1 MEVKTDYKQTEVG
14 VIPEDWET
22 CYLQDLV
29 DSSNPITYGVLKPGD
44 YVPNGIPLLQ
54 IKDVIHGDIDPT
66 QLHRIGTQLDGQYS
80 RTRLVGEEI
89 VVSLVG
95 TIGRIA
101 HIPKLLAGGNLHRN
115 LARIFVSENHSSR
128 FVFYYLSSER
138 IQRAIKLTTF
148 GSTQS
153 LLNLSDLRKLPI
165 AIPPLAEQRAI
176 AGALSDVDALI
187 GALDQLIAK
196 KRDLKHAAMQQLLT
210 GQKRLPGFYGDWE
223 VKTLGD
229 ICGRITTGMLDANA
243 MVANGDYPFFTCAS
257 ENYWIDKYAF
267 DCEALLLSGN
277 GANVGYVHYYN
288 GKFNAYQRTYVIS
301 EFSADVQFI
310 KLFLDRNLQQRIRT
324 EVNAGNTPY
333 IRMGTLTEMRVVLP
347 PCRGEQTAIAEVL
360 SEMDAELTALEQR
373 RDKTR
378 SLKQGMMQE
387 LLTGRT
393 RLVDKPR
400 SYD

>member
-165 AIPPLAEQRAI
+165 AIPPLA
-176 AGALSDVDALI
+176 
-187 GALDQLIAK
+187 
-196 KRDLKHAAMQQLLT
+196 
-210 GQKRLPGFYGDWE
+210 
-223 VKTLGD
+223 
-229 ICGRITTGMLDANA
+229 
-243 MVANGDYPFFTCAS
+243 
-257 ENYWIDKYAF
+257 
-267 DCEALLLSGN
+267 
-277 GANVGYVHYYN
+277 
-288 GKFNAYQRTYVIS
+288 
-301 EFSADVQFI
+301 
-310 KLFLDRNLQQRIRT
+310 
-324 EVNAGNTPY
+324 
-333 IRMGTLTEMRVVLP
+333 
-347 PCRGEQTAIAEVL
+347 
-360 SEMDAELTALEQR
+360 
-373 RDKTR
+373 
-378 SLKQGMMQE
+378 
-387 LLTGRT
+387 
-393 RLVDKPR
+393 
-400 SYD
+400 